1 MEDIRAFLQDL
12 NPLAYL
18 VPDMDEA
25 LVGIA
30 WRFGQPQV
38 ACYDYSRCIAIL
50 MERGMDSKAAE
61 RHLMWNIMA
70 HRPEEVE
77 MPEQMPIYLGDMRE
91 GATSNG

>member
-1 MEDIRAFLQDL
+1 MNDIREFLEGL
-12 NPLAYL
+12 NPFAYL

-50 MERGMDSKAAE
+50 MDRGMDSKAAE
-61 RHLMWNIMA
+61 RHLMWDIMA

-77 MPEQMPIYLGDMRE
+77 MPDLMPIYVGDMRKE
-91 GATSNG
+91 EALDG